1 MKKTIQLKYLH
12 CWLWTGY
19 FVIYEPLLLASLKVK
34 WRTAIREKDFLKSFW
49 KIFTSLEKSCESFLF
64 ISVGL
69 FLLSLKN
76 WVFPCSPEFNLV
88 QSHILSVSFYL
99 KVVNIS
105 EWKATKL
112 RKHFPVDTWRR
123 LNVDKT
129 FRRRPERLLNVL
141 CTFSLRPVSAGL
153 IVLLSKPRCLGKEN
167 RKIEYLHNKK
177 THKFY

>member
-88 QSHILSVSFYL
+88 QSHILSVSFYQ

-112 RKHFPVDTWRR
+112 SKHFPVDTGRR
-123 LNVDKT
+123 
-129 FRRRPERLLNVL
+129 LNVL